1 MGFTPF
7 KSHAKAK
14 KEDSISPIF
23 IENFDLRNQVKIFA
37 TAKTN
42 LTNKLSDLKN
52 RRKKLL
58 LDTKRLSKFEMA
70 IHDKYVLGFS
80 CFILFFVG
88 APLGAI
94 IRKGGL
100 GLPIVIGVV
109 SFLAFHF
116 IGIFAKNSAE
126 DGSINP
132 ALASWFSTIIIL
144 PIGIFLTYRATTDQ
158 GLLNLGSIIASIK
171 QFFSKKK
178 VTEDSKPLE
187 FPYTLTQE
195 EEKTLSERS
204 VNQLKDIVKNY
215 KQYDYSE
222 NIRNAAIVK
231 LSTLGI
237 TVENLKVQGYYLDK
251 QK

>member
-1 MGFTPF
+1 M
-7 KSHAKAK
+7 
-14 KEDSISPIF
+14 
-23 IENFDLRNQVKIFA
+23 
-37 TAKTN
+37 
-42 LTNKLSDLKN
+42 
-52 RRKKLL
+52 
-58 LDTKRLSKFEMA
+58 
-70 IHDKYVLGFS
+70 
-80 CFILFFVG
+80 
-88 APLGAI
+88 
-94 IRKGGL
+94 
-100 GLPIVIGVV
+100 V

-158 GLLNLGSIIASIK
+158 GLLNLGSIIAPIK

-195 EEKTLSERS
+195 EEKMLSERS